1 MNNQS
6 TAVKEK
12 TEAKDNFFTPIGNTK
27 PYFKAAFEGFAGA
40 GKTYTAALV
49 AVGLHK
55 RIKSKKPVIIFDT
68 EKAAKFLKPL
78 FAENG
83 IEVLIRESKSLGDLK
98 ITMQKMRNEG
108 ISDILIIDS
117 ISHVWEGFLKAY
129 AEKVHRTS
137 LQFQDWGII
146 KPTWKAEYSDP
157 FVNDPY
163 HIIMCGRAGY
173 EYDFEKN
180 EDTGKRELIK
190 TGVKMK
196 VEGETAYEPDI
207 LVLMNR
213 FEEVIGRDKKVWRE
227 ATVVKDRSTILDGKT
242 FQNPTY
248 AEFAPS
254 IEAMLSNPIPTG
266 TMVMPESD
274 TGLLFRTEE
283 EKADWRRERDK
294 WLEEL
299 DGLLI
304 RIAPGAVGRDKQLK
318 LDLLDRVFG
327 TTSMTA
333 IGEMRPEKIAEY
345 YKKLG
350 LEAVAMG
357 IAEIVELPDGRRRL
371 VSKLPPNGNGN
382 GHSNGNTNGNTEK
395 KEPPAS
401 AETKVETKTETKK
414 APKKK

>member
-1 MNNQS
+1 M
-6 TAVKEK
+6 TAVKARTSEVVV
-12 TEAKDNFFTPIGNTK
+12 DNFFTPIGNTK

-98 ITMQKMRNEG
+98 ITMQKMRNDG
-108 ISDILIIDS
+108 IGDILIIDS

-146 KPTWKAEYSDP
+146 KPTWKTEYSDP

-196 VEGETAYEPDI
+196 VEGETAYEPDM

-213 FEEVIGRDKKVWRE
+213 FEEVIGRNKKVWRE
-227 ATVVKDRSTILDGKT
+227 ATVIKDRSTILDGKT

-248 AEFAPS
+248 TDFAPS
-254 IEAMLSNPIPTG
+254 IEAMMENPIPKNT
-266 TMVMPESD
+266 VIMPESD

-333 IGEMRPEKIAEY
+333 IGEMRPERIAEC

-357 IAEIVELPDGRRRL
+357 IAEIVELPDGRKRL
-371 VSKLPPNGNGN
+371 VSKLPPSNGNGN
-382 GHSNGNTNGNTEK
+382 GHALPAAVEK
-395 KEPPAS
+395 KPTAKREA
-401 AETKVETKTETKK
+401 
-414 APKKK
+414 KKK